1 MASPGESPEL
11 KAAGTAVLRTGPGGA
26 LGSRLDH
33 LTKGTTAR
41 SSEETPFVSFWG
53 QFFKMRQ
60 SGWPPSLQHERGDQ
74 TAALR
79 NAGLWQTACLV
90 DMDLNTSRT
99 WQVPFLWPHLGLA
112 SPISGGVRW
121 LEGSSKTCPSPQGR
135 QALRLPHCAVSLPLC
150 PVEPSSLG

>member
-11 KAAGTAVLRTGPGGA
+11 KAAGAAVLRTGPGVA

-33 LTKGTTAR
+33 LPKGTIAR
-41 SSEETPFVSFWG
+41 SSEETPFVSSWG

-79 NAGLWQTACLV
+79 NAGLLQTACLV

-112 SPISGGVRW
+112 SPISGGKMAGGQQQD
-121 LEGSSKTCPSPQGR
+121 LSFPTGSPGTAP
-135 QALRLPHCAVSLPLC
+135 APLC
-150 PVEPSSLG
+150 GVPTALPC